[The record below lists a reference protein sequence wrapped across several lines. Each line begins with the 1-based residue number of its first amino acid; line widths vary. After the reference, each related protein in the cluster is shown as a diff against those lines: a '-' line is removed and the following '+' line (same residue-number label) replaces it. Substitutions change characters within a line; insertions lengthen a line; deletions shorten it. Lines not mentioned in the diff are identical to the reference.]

1 MEKQR
6 LRVDSCR
13 SFKKYRTKATVGNL
27 NNHIGVPLTLLS
39 FTAETEIGI
48 VEMGANHKIEFLCEL
63 AIPDYGYITNFGK
76 STWKDL
82 VALQV

>member
-1 MEKQR
+1 VEDSLSALQELAKFHRYLNLPIALTGSNGKQR

-39 FTAETEIGI
+39 AETEIGLLKW
-48 VEMGANHKIEFLCEL
+48 A
-63 AIPDYGYITNFGK
+63 
-76 STWKDL
+76 
-82 VALQV
+82 